1 MVQGVEVSPLLLK
14 KLYVLGGLF
23 VEQHMDSIRN
33 AHADHSGKEGVSGH
47 GA

>member
-33 AHADHSGKEGVSGH
+33 AHADRPGKEGVSGH
-47 GA
+47 GT

>member
-1 MVQGVEVSPLLLK
+1 MLPGVGVSPLLLK

-33 AHADHSGKEGVSGH
+33 AHADHPGKEGVSGH
-47 GA
+47 ST